1 MDGYLAKPI
10 RFSDLEQTLAALD
23 GGRLSN
29 KEAPLALF
37 SWDKAQA
44 LERLGGDED
53 LLRELCEI
61 FLEESPK
68 ILKKLRQALTEGDA
82 ATVMRT
88 AHSLKGEVSY
98 LGAPAA
104 LQAARQLED
113 MGRDNSLAGGEKIFS
128 SLERE
133 LVGLHFAMKDPAGML
148 Q

>member
-1 MDGYLAKPI
+1 LGAGKI
-10 RFSDLEQTLAALD
+10 FNNEAL
-23 GGRLSN
+23 LT
-29 KEAPLALF
+29 PF

-44 LERLGGDED
+44 LKRLGGDEN

-68 ILKKLRQALTEGDA
+68 MLGRLRQALTEGDA
-82 ATVMRT
+82 ATVMHA

-113 MGRDNSLAGGEKIFS
+113 MGRENRLAGGEKIFS

-133 LVGLHFAMKDPAGML
+133 LAGLHFAMKDPAGML

>member
-1 MDGYLAKPI
+1 MMSKDCKAVSNAAPGGIPSAN
-10 RFSDLEQTLAALD
+10 EAAL
-23 GGRLSN
+23 
-29 KEAPLALF
+29 APFLWHRAE
-37 SWDKAQA
+37 A

-53 LLRELCEI
+53 LLRELCDI

-98 LGAPAA
+98 LGAPGA

-113 MGRDNSLAGGEKIFS
+113 MGRENRLVGGEKIFS